1 LRAPDPGHHMV
12 QVYQDPAFL
21 ARTVGE
27 YLATGLQGGEAALV
41 IAVPGHSALFRD
53 ALRERGFDPDIL
65 LASGQLTMLDAEQTL
80 AGFMV
85 DGEPQ
90 WEPFRATIGGL
101 IEHRRTRFPVVRA
114 YGEMVNLLWQRG
126 ERGAA
131 LRLEGMW
138 NSLTTSHRFS
148 LLCAYYMDNLDVS
161 AYGGPMECVCEAHTH
176 FIPAPDYARFD
187 KAVSEATAQV
197 LDAKMSDMLLW
208 LSKAHAPKTQMPDG
222 QAVLL
227 WATRNMPATAGK
239 LLEAA
244 RRAGAH
250 KDTADPAFPSSISPE
265 SPGAARP
272 QPA

>member
-1 LRAPDPGHHMV
+1 MV

-21 ARTVGE
+21 ARAVGE
-27 YLATGLQGGEAALV
+27 YLATGLQRGDAAV
-41 IAVPGHSALFRD
+41 VVAVPGHSALFRD
-53 ALRERGFDPDIL
+53 ALRERDFEPDRL

-80 AGFMV
+80 SGFMV

-90 WEPFRATIGGL
+90 WEAFRDTVGTLVGHCAS
-101 IEHRRTRFPVVRA
+101 RFQGVVA

-131 LRLEGMW
+131 LRLESLW
-138 NSLTTSHRFS
+138 NYLATLHKFS
-148 LLCAYYMDNLDVS
+148 LLCAYYMDNLDVN

-187 KAVSEATAQV
+187 RAVAEASAQV
-197 LDAKMSDMLLW
+197 LDRKMSDMLLW
-208 LSKAHAPKTQMPDG
+208 LAQAHRPKTHMPDG

-227 WATRNMPATAGK
+227 WAARNMPATAGK

-250 KDTADPAFPSSISPE
+250 ADQAALTVPSSISPE
-265 SPGAARP
+265 SPGAAPP